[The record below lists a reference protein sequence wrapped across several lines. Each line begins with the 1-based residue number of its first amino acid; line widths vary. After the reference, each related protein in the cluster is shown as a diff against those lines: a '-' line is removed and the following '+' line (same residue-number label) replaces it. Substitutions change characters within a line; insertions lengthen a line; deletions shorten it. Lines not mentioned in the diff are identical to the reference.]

1 MNSHR
6 QTKRA
11 RLTSGMALVMCVV
24 MLLGTTFAWFT
35 DTARTSVNK
44 IEAGNLDVELYYGNT
59 ADGADGT
66 VWGKLDN
73 NSPALK
79 FIQSNGT
86 TATQQDFYWEP
97 GGTYSLPALKVVNNG
112 NLNLKYKIEITG
124 IKGSA
129 TLNDVIDWTM
139 ELDDADFAIGSEH
152 VLKAATAGTESANIL
167 TISGH
172 MRETAGNTYM
182 NEKIEGITITLK
194 ATQAIG
200 EYDSTRNDYDEN
212 ATYPDVAFVTVAAPT
227 AEETAAGVNPLAN
240 ALKAASAE
248 TNADGSAKEK
258 ITADLGA
265 GTFTLTD
272 KEGESKAATAGKEIT
287 LAGAGKENTTFT
299 AEKTGD
305 AHGEANGTY
314 CFDGAKSV
322 VLKDMTVKFDNNKD
336 YQGFVRAGVIRFENC
351 TIIGKQ
357 VLNANEAEF
366 INCVFE
372 NSNDYCVWTYGSPNV
387 TFTNCEFK
395 TGGKAILIYNE
406 YTDKNF
412 LATVKVKQC
421 SFNDDGTLTEKNGS
435 DLLKAAIETGTNG
448 GNTATSNRY
457 IIEVEGTTVTGF
469 AINTN
474 GTNTKSTLWANKN
487 SMDADH
493 LTVTIDGVKVQ

>member
-11 RLTSGMALVMCVV
+11 LLTSVMALVMCVV

-44 IEAGNLDVELYYGNT
+44 IEAGNLDVALYYGDT
-59 ADGADGT
+59 ANGAIGTNWTVLVDG
-66 VWGKLDN
+66 
-73 NSPALK
+73 SPALK
-79 FIQSNGT
+79 FLQSNGT

-129 TLNDVIDWTM
+129 KLNDVIDWTM
-139 ELDDADFAIGSEH
+139 KLDGTDFAIGSEH
-152 VLKAATAGTESANIL
+152 VLNAATAGTESADIL

-182 NEKIEGITITLK
+182 NEKIESITITLK

-227 AEETAAGVNPLAN
+227 TEETAAGVNPLAN
-240 ALKAASAE
+240 ALTAASAE

-272 KEGESKAATAGKEIT
+272 KEGESKTATAGKEIT
-287 LAGAGKENTTFT
+287 LIGDGKENTTF
-299 AEKTGD
+299 AVEKTD
-305 AHGEANGTY
+305 VNAEANGTY
-314 CFDGAKSV
+314 CFDGTKSV
-322 VLKDMTVKFDNNKD
+322 VLKGMTIKFNSGN
-336 YQGFVRAGVIRFENC
+336 YRGFNRVGNIRLENC
-351 TIIGKQ
+351 TIVGMASEWATGDVEFVKCNFVFGEDYNQWTNSLWTRTGSSFTFTDCTFTSENGK
-357 VLNANEAEF
+357 F
-366 INCVFE
+366 INVYREGNNGVVDITLNNCKFINNAAAANKAAVNIKSQFA
-372 NSNDYCVWTYGSPNV
+372 WNV
-387 TFTNCEFK
+387 TINNCTTEGAFPAENNGLWQSK
-395 TGGKAILIYNE
+395 PDNGMAAAGNKV
-406 YTDKNF
+406 
-412 LATVKVKQC
+412 TV
-421 SFNDDGTLTEKNGS
+421 SP
-435 DLLKAAIETGTNG
+435 
-448 GNTATSNRY
+448 
-457 IIEVEGTTVTGF
+457 
-469 AINTN
+469 
-474 GTNTKSTLWANKN
+474 
-487 SMDADH
+487 
-493 LTVTIDGVKVQ
+493 

>member
-1 MNSHR
+1 MNNR
-6 QTKRA
+6 KQTKRA
-11 RLTSGMALVMCVV
+11 LLTSVMALVMCVV
-24 MLLGTTFAWFT
+24 MLVGTTFAWFT

-44 IEAGNLDVELYYGNT
+44 IEAGNLDVALYYGNA
-59 ADGADGT
+59 ADGAAVTEWKKLENNSAPLSFLQSDGT
-66 VWGKLDN
+66 SVAQK
-73 NSPALK
+73 
-79 FIQSNGT
+79 
-86 TATQQDFYWEP
+86 DFYWEP
-97 GGTYSLPALKVVNNG
+97 GGTYSLPALKVVNEG

-124 IKGSA
+124 IKGSDK
-129 TLNDVIDWTM
+129 LNEVIDWTM
-139 ELDDADFAIGSEH
+139 KLGSDEFVIGSEH
-152 VLKAATAGTESANIL
+152 VLNAPAGNAESAAIL

-172 MRETAGNTYM
+172 MQETAGNIYM

-194 ATQAIG
+194 ATQATG

-240 ALKAASAE
+240 ALTEASAE

-272 KEGESKAATAGKEIT
+272 KESESKAATAGKEIT

-299 AEKTGD
+299 AEKAGD
-305 AHGEANGTY
+305 THGEANGTY

-357 VLNANEAEF
+357 LLNANEAEF

-387 TFTNCEFK
+387 TFTNCKFE

-412 LATVKVKQC
+412 TATIKVKDC
-421 SFNDDGTLTEKNGS
+421 KFYDDGTLTEKDGS
-435 DLLKAAIETGTNG
+435 DLLKAAIETGSNAN
-448 GNTATSNRY
+448 NTATSNRY
-457 IIEVEGTTVTGF
+457 IIEVERTTVNGF
-469 AINTN
+469 ATGKNTN
-474 GTNTKSTLWANKN
+474 STLWANKN
-487 SMDADH
+487 SMDAAH

>member
-11 RLTSGMALVMCVV
+11 LLTSVMALVMCVV

-66 VWGKLDN
+66 VWEKLDN

-79 FIQSNGT
+79 FIQANNT
-86 TATQQDFYWEP
+86 TGAEFYWEP

-129 TLNDVIDWTM
+129 KLNDVIDWTM
-139 ELDDADFAIGSEH
+139 KLGSDEFVIGSEH
-152 VLKAATAGTESANIL
+152 VLNAPAGNAESAAIL
-167 TISGH
+167 TISGK
-172 MRETAGNTYM
+172 MQETAGNTYM
-182 NEKIEGITITLK
+182 NETIDGIAITLK
-194 ATQAIG
+194 ATQATG

-227 AEETAAGVNPLAN
+227 TEQTAAGVNPLAN
-240 ALKAASAE
+240 ALAAASAE

-258 ITADLGA
+258 ITAALGA
-265 GTFTLTD
+265 GEFTLTD
-272 KEGESKAATAGKEIT
+272 KESESKTATANKEIT

-299 AEKTGD
+299 AEKAGD
-305 AHGEANGTY
+305 TYGEANGTY

-366 INCVFE
+366 VNCVFE
-372 NSNDYCVWTYGSPNV
+372 NRNDYCVWTYGSPNV
-387 TFTNCEFK
+387 TFTNCKFE

-412 LATVKVKQC
+412 TATIKVKDC
-421 SFNDDGTLTEKNGS
+421 KFYDDGTLTEKDGS
-435 DLLKAAIETGTNG
+435 DLLKAAIETGSNAN
-448 GNTATSNRY
+448 NTAASNRY
-457 IIEVEGTTVTGF
+457 VIEVERTTVNGF
-469 AINTN
+469 AAGKNT
-474 GTNTKSTLWANKN
+474 GSTLWANKN
-487 SMDADH
+487 SMDAAH

>member
-1 MNSHR
+1 MNNR
-6 QTKRA
+6 KQTKRA
-11 RLTSGMALVMCVV
+11 LLTSVMALVMCVV
-24 MLLGTTFAWFT
+24 MLVGTTFAWFT

-44 IEAGNLDVELYYGNT
+44 IEAGNLDVALYYGNA
-59 ADGADGT
+59 ADGAAVT
-66 VWGKLDN
+66 VWKKLDN
-73 NSPALK
+73 NSAPLS
-79 FIQSNGT
+79 FLQSDGT
-86 TATQQDFYWEP
+86 SAAQKDFYWEP
-97 GGTYSLPALKVVNNG
+97 GGTYSLPALKVVNEG

-124 IKGSA
+124 IKGSDK
-129 TLNDVIDWTM
+129 LNEVIDWTM
-139 ELDDADFAIGSEH
+139 KLGSDEFVIGSEH
-152 VLKAATAGTESANIL
+152 VLNAPAGNAESAAIL

-172 MRETAGNTYM
+172 MQETAGNIYM

-194 ATQAIG
+194 ATQATG

-240 ALKAASAE
+240 ALTEASAE

-272 KEGESKAATAGKEIT
+272 KESESKAATAGKEIT

-299 AEKTGD
+299 AEKAGD
-305 AHGEANGTY
+305 THGEANGTY

-357 VLNANEAEF
+357 LLNANEAEF

-387 TFTNCEFK
+387 TFTNCKFE

-412 LATVKVKQC
+412 TATIKVKDC
-421 SFNDDGTLTEKNGS
+421 KFYDDGTLTEKDGS
-435 DLLKAAIETGTNG
+435 DLLKAAIETGSNAN
-448 GNTATSNRY
+448 NTATSNRY
-457 IIEVEGTTVTGF
+457 IIEVERTTVNGF
-469 AINTN
+469 AAGKNTN
-474 GTNTKSTLWANKN
+474 STLWANKN
-487 SMDADH
+487 SMDAAH